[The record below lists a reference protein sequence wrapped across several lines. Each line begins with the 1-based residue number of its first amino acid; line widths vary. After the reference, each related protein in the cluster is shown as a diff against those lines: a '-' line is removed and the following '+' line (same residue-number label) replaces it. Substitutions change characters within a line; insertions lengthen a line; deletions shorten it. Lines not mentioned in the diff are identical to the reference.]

1 VSVNTWGVAS
11 VIALLAVLPT
21 GALGWRLAGPRS
33 ISEIPALMLMIVAM
47 TCSIVATLRGSHWWP
62 CTLRS
67 RMGGRIRGPSGRTS
81 SSSTLIRKTAHA
93 RRRPATLARQK
104 GDSDGTL
111 RWAQRPASWV
121 FAGVRK
127 LVKCD
132 SDPERPDDGT
142 EITYTETFLR
152 SLDAVR
158 DLAAGRRVWLPEYD

>member
-1 VSVNTWGVAS
+1 MYIAFKDGRQDTWPVWENVILVNADTED
-11 VIALLAVLPT
+11 
-21 GALGWRLAGPRS
+21 GARAKAAGY
-33 ISEIPALMLMIVAM
+33 
-47 TCSIVATLRGSHWWP
+47 
-62 CTLRS
+62 
-67 RMGGRIRGPSGRTS
+67 
-81 SSSTLIRKTAHA
+81 A
-93 RRRPATLARQK
+93 RETE

-158 DLAAGRRVWLPEYD
+158 DLAAGRRVSLPEYD